1 MGKIVSSTYMSLD
14 GDIENMQAWHFEY
27 FGDEA
32 TRTAERLLG
41 AADALLMGRLTYEG
55 FAEAWTGRAGQ
66 DDFADRMNAI
76 PKYVVS
82 TTLQDPTWNNTTV
95 LSGDVVT
102 EIRKVK
108 ERTEGNILQYGFGDV
123 SRLLV
128 ANGLLDELV
137 IWLHPVLS
145 GEATPDQ
152 LLYDDMPQARLTLAG
167 TDVHSTGI
175 VVLTYV
181 PTT

>member
-32 TRTAERLLG
+32 TRTAGRLLG

-55 FAEAWTGRAGQ
+55 FAEVWPGRAGQ
-66 DDFADRMNAI
+66 DDFADRMNAM

-82 TTLQDPTWNNTTV
+82 TTLQDPTWSNTTV
-95 LSGDVVT
+95 LSGDVAAGV
-102 EIRKVK
+102 RKLK
-108 ERTEGNILQYGFGDV
+108 ERTEGSILQYGFGDV

-128 ANGLLDELV
+128 AGGLLDELV

-145 GEATPDQ
+145 GDASPGQ
-152 LLYDDMPQARLTLAG
+152 LLYHDMPQARFSLAG